1 MCIELDLFVSSS
13 KIIIY
18 AGNERE
24 SELARASSRLLDRAC
39 LFECACLSLLIRG
52 DLFELARS
60 RGLV

>member
-1 MCIELDLFVSSS
+1 MRIELDLFVSSS

-39 LFECACLSLLIRG
+39 LFECTCLSLLVRV
-52 DLFELARS
+52 DLFELAHS
-60 RGLV
+60 SELV